1 MIYWNRKTNRYE
13 QLKANKRPL
22 GALDCPEQPNLLRD
36 MFPYTE
42 VCKQV
47 YENDVIAMDLPEDI
61 FITDTTF
68 RDGQQARPPYTVQQI
83 VDIYKMLHN
92 LDGDSGVIRQSEF
105 FLYNSKDKE
114 AVTRC
119 IELGFRYPE
128 ITAWVRANKEDLK
141 LVKEFNIKETGILTS
156 VSDYHIYLKLG
167 WDRKKALENYLAIVK
182 ETLSLGIKPRCH
194 FEDVTRADIYGF
206 VLPFVIKLKELS
218 EDSGIDIKIRL
229 CDTMGYG
236 LPFPQAA
243 LPRGVPKLINLLKK
257 EAGVQSEDLEWHG
270 HNDFHRA
277 LVNGVC
283 AWLYGCSSINGSLL
297 GFGER
302 TGNPPIEALII
313 EYLSIRGNSE
323 GQIDTTIITEI
334 AEYFER
340 ELGYRIPPNYPFVGE
355 AFNATSAGIHADGV
369 IKNEEIYNIF
379 DTYKILNRPIKVTIT
394 DKSGAAGIAYWINQR
409 LALKDDK
416 KIDKRHP
423 SVLKI
428 YNWIE
433 KQYNE
438 GRTTSI
444 SDEEMEKLCRKY
456 LPELFMS
463 EFDRIKA
470 KAKDMV
476 SHLIEKLI
484 EQPVIKSMDPK
495 EQEEAL
501 KKFVFDNPFVQFAYI
516 TDSEGKKITK
526 NITQI
531 EDKPKYEKIGYH
543 EDFSD
548 REWFIEPLKT
558 GKIYV
563 TDLYTSKI
571 TGALCVTVSAPIRN
585 DKDEIVGVIGLDIKF
600 EYLTKTE
607 E

>member
-1 MIYWNRKTNRYE
+1 MIYWNRKTNRFE
-13 QLKANKRPL
+13 QKAANKQSL
-22 GALDCPEQPNLLRD
+22 GALDCPEKPNLLRE
-36 MFPYTE
+36 MFPYKE

-47 YENDVIAMDLPEDI
+47 YDNEIVAMDTPDDI

-83 VDIYKMLHN
+83 VDIFKMLHK
-92 LDGDSGVIRQSEF
+92 LDGESGLIRQSEF

-114 AVTRC
+114 AVTKC
-119 IELGFRYPE
+119 LELGYRFPE

-141 LVKEFNIKETGILTS
+141 LVKDFGIKETGILTS

-167 WDRKKALENYLAIVK
+167 WDRKKALDNYLAIVK

-218 EDSGIDIKIRL
+218 DESGIDIKVRL

-236 LPFPQAA
+236 LPFPQAS
-243 LPRGVPKLINLLKK
+243 LPRGVPKLIYLLKK
-257 EAGVQSEDLEWHG
+257 EAGMRSQDLEWHG
-270 HNDFHRA
+270 HNDFHRG

-302 TGNPPIEALII
+302 TGNPPIEALVID
-313 EYLSIRGNSE
+313 YLSIRGNGE
-323 GQIDTTIITEI
+323 ELIDTTVITEI
-334 AEYFER
+334 AEYFKK
-340 ELGYRIPPNYPFVGE
+340 ELGYEIPSNYPFVGD

-409 LALKDDK
+409 LGLKDEA

-463 EFDRIKA
+463 EFDKIKA

-476 SHLIEKLI
+476 SHLIEELV
-484 EQPVIKSMDPK
+484 ELSEIKSMLPK
-495 EQEEAL
+495 RQEEAL

-516 TDSEGKKITK
+516 TDAEGKKITR

-548 REWFIEPLKT
+548 REWFIEPIRK

-585 DKDEIVGVIGLDIKF
+585 DREEIVGVIGLDIKF

-607 E
+607 D

>member
-1 MIYWNRKTNRYE
+1 MIYWNRKSNRFE
-13 QLKANKRPL
+13 QAKSNKKSLGEVAN
-22 GALDCPEQPNLLRD
+22 LDKPNLLRD
-36 MFPYTE
+36 LFPYSE
-42 VCKQV
+42 VCKQTYDNEIV
-47 YENDVIAMDLPEDI
+47 TMDIPDDI

-68 RDGQQARPPYTVQQI
+68 RDGQQARPPYTVKQI
-83 VDIYKMLHN
+83 VDIFKMLHK
-92 LDGDSGVIRQSEF
+92 LGGDNGVIRQSEF
-105 FLYNSKDKE
+105 FLYNEKDKE
-114 AVTRC
+114 AVTKC
-119 IELGFRYPE
+119 LELGYKYPE
-128 ITAWVRANKEDLK
+128 VTAWVRANKEDLK
-141 LVKEFNIKETGILTS
+141 LVKDFGIKETGILTS

-167 WDRKKALENYLAIVK
+167 WDRKIALENYLTIVK
-182 ETLSLGIKPRCH
+182 DALSLGIKPRCH
-194 FEDVTRADIYGF
+194 FEDITRADIYGF
-206 VLPFVIKLKELS
+206 VLPFVIKLRELS
-218 EDSGIDIKIRL
+218 EESGIDVKIRL

-236 LPFPQAA
+236 LPFPQAS
-243 LPRGVPKLINLLKK
+243 LPRGVPKLISILKR
-257 EAGVQSEDLEWHG
+257 EGGIPSEELEWHG
-270 HNDFHRA
+270 HNDFHRG
-277 LVNGVC
+277 LVNGLC

-302 TGNPPIEALII
+302 TGNPPIEALVI
-313 EYLSIRGNSE
+313 EYLSLRENLDD
-323 GQIDTTIITEI
+323 QIDTTVITEI
-334 AEYFER
+334 AEYFEK

-355 AFNATSAGIHADGV
+355 SFNATSAGIHADGV

-379 DTYKILNRPIKVTIT
+379 DTYKMLNRPIKVTIT
-394 DKSGAAGIAYWINQR
+394 DKSGVAGIAYWINQR
-409 LALKDDK
+409 LALKDEK

-423 SVLKI
+423 SVIKI
-428 YNWIE
+428 YGWIE

-456 LPELFMS
+456 LPELFIS
-463 EFDRIKA
+463 EFDKIKA
-470 KAKDMV
+470 KAREMV
-476 SHLIEKLI
+476 SHLIEELV
-484 EQPVIKSMDPK
+484 ELSDIKNMIPK

-516 TDSEGKKITK
+516 TDAEGKKITR

-548 REWFIEPLKT
+548 REWFIEPIKT

-571 TGALCVTVSAPIRN
+571 TGALCVTVSSPIRN
-585 DKDEIVGVIGLDIKF
+585 FKDEIVGVLGLDIKF

>member
-1 MIYWNRKTNRYE
+1 MIYWNRKTNRFE
-13 QLKANKRPL
+13 QKKGNKASL
-22 GALDCPEQPNLLRD
+22 GGLDSTEKPNLLRD
-36 MFPYTE
+36 MFPYSE

-47 YENDVIAMDLPEDI
+47 YENEIVSMDIPDDI
-61 FITDTTF
+61 YITDTTF

-83 VDIYKMLHN
+83 VEIFKMLHKLGGN
-92 LDGDSGVIRQSEF
+92 SGVIRQSEF

-114 AVTRC
+114 AVTKC
-119 IELGFRYPE
+119 MELGYQYPE

-141 LVKEFNIKETGILTS
+141 LVKEFGIRETGILTS

-167 WDRKKALENYLAIVK
+167 WDRKKALDNYLTIVK
-182 ETLSLGIKPRCH
+182 ESLSLGIKPRCH

-218 EDSGIDIKIRL
+218 EESGIDIKIRL

-236 LPFPQAA
+236 LPFPQAS
-243 LPRGVPKLINLLKK
+243 LPRSVPKLIYLLKK

-270 HNDFHRA
+270 HNDFHRG
-277 LVNGVC
+277 LVNGLC
-283 AWLYGCSSINGSLL
+283 SWLYGCSSINGSLL

-313 EYLSIRGNSE
+313 DYLSIRGNSDE
-323 GQIDTTIITEI
+323 QINTSVITEI
-334 AEYFER
+334 AEYFEK

-379 DTYKILNRPIKVTIT
+379 DTQKILNRPIKVTIT
-394 DKSGAAGIAYWINQR
+394 DKSGAAGITYWINQR
-409 LALKDDK
+409 LDLKDDK

-463 EFDRIKA
+463 EFDKIKA

-476 SHLIEKLI
+476 SHLIEELV
-484 EQPVIKSMDPK
+484 ELENIKTMEPK
-495 EQEEAL
+495 KQEEAL

-516 TDSEGKKITK
+516 TDAEGKKITR

-548 REWFIEPLKT
+548 REWFIEPLKK

-600 EYLTKTE
+600 EYLTKAE

>member
-1 MIYWNRKTNRYE
+1 MINWNNKKNRFE
-13 QLKANKRPL
+13 ISKAGQKIYSNVLNSEK
-22 GALDCPEQPNLLRD
+22 PNLLRE

-47 YENDVIAMDLPEDI
+47 YSDDVILMDIPEDI

-83 VDIYKMLHN
+83 VEIFKMLHK
-92 LDGDSGVIRQSEF
+92 LTGESGVIRQSEF
-105 FLYNSKDKE
+105 FLYSDKDKE
-114 AVTRC
+114 AVRKC
-119 IELGFRYPE
+119 MELDYRYPE

-141 LVKEFNIKETGILTS
+141 LVKEMGIKETGVLTS

-167 WDRKKALENYLAIVK
+167 WDRKKALESYIAIIK
-182 ETLSLGIKPRCH
+182 EALSIGIKPRCH

-206 VLPFVIKLKELS
+206 VVPLVLSIMELV
-218 EDSGIDIKIRL
+218 EESGIDIKIRL

-236 LPFPQAA
+236 LPFPQAEV
-243 LPRGVPKLINLLKK
+243 PRGIPKLVYILKK
-257 EAGVQSEDLEWHG
+257 ESGISSEQLEWHG
-270 HNDFHRA
+270 HNDFHRG
-277 LVNGVC
+277 LVNGLA
-283 AWLYGCSSINGSLL
+283 AWLYGVSSINGSLL

-302 TGNPPIEALII
+302 TGNPPIEGLII
-313 EYLSIRGNSE
+313 DYISLRGNNGE
-323 GQIDTTIITEI
+323 IDTTVITEI
-334 AEYFER
+334 AEYFKR
-340 ELGYRIPPNYPFVGE
+340 ELAFEIPPNYPFVGE

-379 DTYKILNRPIKVTIT
+379 DTLKILNRPIKVTIT
-394 DKSGAAGIAYWINQR
+394 DKSGTAGIAYWINQR
-409 LALKDDK
+409 LGLKNDS

-423 SVLKI
+423 SIIKI
-428 YNWIE
+428 YSWIE

-444 SDEEMEKLCRKY
+444 SDDEMEKLCRKY

-476 SHLIEKLI
+476 LHLIEDLLQI
-484 EQPVIKSMDPK
+484 PDITSMIPEK
-495 EQEEAL
+495 QEEIL
-501 KKFVFDNPFVQFAYI
+501 KKLVEENPFIQFAYI
-516 TDSEGKKITK
+516 TNSEGTKITK
-526 NITQI
+526 NITQL
-531 EDKPKYEKIGYH
+531 EDKPKYEKIGFN

-548 REWFIEPLKT
+548 REWFIEPIKN

-563 TDLYTSKI
+563 TDLYSSKI

-585 DKDEIVGVIGLDIKF
+585 QKDEIVGVIGLDIKF
-600 EYLTKTE
+600 EHLAKTE

>member
-1 MIYWNRKTNRYE
+1 MIYWNRKTNRFE
-13 QLKANKRPL
+13 QKIANKNAL
-22 GALDCPEQPNLLRD
+22 GALEIPDKPNLLREV
-36 MFPYTE
+36 FPYTE

-47 YENDVIAMDLPEDI
+47 YDNDVVLIDIPEDI

-68 RDGQQARPPYTVQQI
+68 RDGQQARPPYTVKQI
-83 VDIYKMLHN
+83 VDIFKMLHR
-92 LDGDSGVIRQSEF
+92 LGGDSGVIRQSEF
-105 FLYNSKDKE
+105 FLYNAKDKE
-114 AVTRC
+114 AVNKC
-119 IELGFRYPE
+119 LELDYKYPE

-141 LVKEFNIKETGILTS
+141 LVKELGIRETGILTS

-167 WDRKKALENYLAIVK
+167 WDRKKAVENYLSIVK
-182 ETLSLGIKPRCH
+182 ECLSLGIKPRCH

-206 VLPFVIKLKELS
+206 VLPFVIKLRELA
-218 EDSGIDIKIRL
+218 EESGIDIKVRL

-243 LPRGVPKLINLLKK
+243 LPRGVPKLISLLKK
-257 EAGVQSEDLEWHG
+257 EGGMQSEDLEWHG
-270 HNDFHRA
+270 HNDFHRG
-277 LVNGVC
+277 LVNGLS

-313 EYLSIRGNSE
+313 DYLSLRGDSNN
-323 GQIDTTIITEI
+323 QIDTTVITEI
-334 AEYFER
+334 GEYFEK

-394 DKSGAAGIAYWINQR
+394 DKSGVAGIAYWINQR
-409 LALKDDK
+409 LGLKDDR

-433 KQYNE
+433 AQYNE

-463 EFDRIKA
+463 EFDKIKYRA
-470 KAKDMV
+470 KEMV
-476 SHLIEKLI
+476 YHLIEELV
-484 EQPVIKSMDPK
+484 EQEDIKSMLPK
-495 EQEEAL
+495 RQEEAL

-516 TDSEGKKITK
+516 TDGEGKKITR

-531 EDKPKYEKIGYH
+531 EDKPKYEKIGFH

-548 REWFIEPLKT
+548 REWFIEPIKT

-585 DKDEIVGVIGLDIKF
+585 EKDEIVGVLGLDIKF

-607 E
+607 D